1 VPKRRLVGGFLET
14 SELFVEI
21 LFAADR
27 AVRCAE
33 VPIREN
39 TIALAWDMKRE
50 VPRLRS
56 GATAL
61 VRGDGLGRGGPRCIA
76 AFDVAR

>member
-1 VPKRRLVGGFLET
+1 MPKRRLVGGFLET
-14 SELFVEI
+14 SELLVEI

-27 AVRCAE
+27 AVCCAE

-39 TIALAWDMKRE
+39 AIALTWDMKRK
-50 VPRLRS
+50 VPRLGS

-61 VRGDGLGRGGPRCIA
+61 VRNDGLGWGGPRCLVTFGFA
-76 AFDVAR
+76 L